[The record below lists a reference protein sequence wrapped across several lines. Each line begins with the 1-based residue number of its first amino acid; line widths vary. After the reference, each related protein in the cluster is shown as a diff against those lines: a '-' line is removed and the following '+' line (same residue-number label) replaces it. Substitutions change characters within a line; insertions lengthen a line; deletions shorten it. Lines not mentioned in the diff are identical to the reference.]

1 MKKHKNATVPVGSNM
16 VQLMQSAVNSR
27 KDSIK
32 MISQG
37 EKNYSEILRATIRLI
52 SSSLE
57 IPRSQI
63 EKALVGRLSIS
74 NETVHSHIYDSRR
87 IIPFM
92 YWEEYSCTICEIA
105 AKTIAEKNPKG
116 ARCALIM
123 IWFMNKS
130 ATLF

>member
-1 MKKHKNATVPVGSNM
+1 
-16 VQLMQSAVNSR
+16 
-27 KDSIK
+27 

-92 YWEEYSCTICEIA
+92 YWEEYSCTI
-105 AKTIAEKNPKG
+105 
-116 ARCALIM
+116 
-123 IWFMNKS
+123 
-130 ATLF
+130 